1 MEERNKEMFSPCSDT
16 KSESAE
22 SKHEHSLMFF
32 YEVIIHCNLK
42 YHTLQPNEGTERF
55 ELT

>member
-42 YHTLQPNEGTERF
+42 YHTLQPNEGTEMF